1 MLSMYAVS
9 SMKNMGLTGEVYT
22 FDAISAFIP

>member
-22 FDAISAFIP
+22 FGVSSIRVT

>member
-22 FDAISAFIP
+22 FGVSSVFIS